1 MLSYFLPWPPP
12 SPPGCG
18 VYQGREKV
26 SCYPRVTAVTL
37 HPQST
42 VVQSQATSQK
52 KRDSPPLP
60 HCQLRHTWSRDVV
73 TVTRRRGWSSGAQPA
88 ARGGKLR
95 RRHFLW
101 PTVREESCWLAQ
113 QDDDIRIQSPSDRW
127 KSPPPAPSFPPA
139 TATTGAALNYM
150 FCVSGGLGGPWSRPG
165 CRGAAALLFITR
177 ITLRPA
183 HQLPRPRHHTRR
195 YEVINLDKCAQPAPT

>member
-1 MLSYFLPWPPP
+1 MLSYFLPCPPP

-26 SCYPRVTAVTL
+26 SCYPRVTTVTL

-127 KSPPPAPSFPPA
+127 KSPPPAPSLPPA
-139 TATTGAALNYM
+139 TATTGGALNYM
-150 FCVSGGLGGPWSRPG
+150 FCVSGGLGGPLVPPRVPG
-165 CRGAAALLFITR
+165 RSSAAFHNQDHT
-177 ITLRPA
+177 P
-183 HQLPRPRHHTRR
+183 PRP
-195 YEVINLDKCAQPAPT
+195 PAAPPPPPHSPIRGDQS

>member
-1 MLSYFLPWPPP
+1 MLSYFLPCPP
-12 SPPGCG
+12 PPGCG

-26 SCYPRVTAVTL
+26 SCYPRVTTVTL

-113 QDDDIRIQSPSDRW
+113 QDGDIRTQSPSDRW
-127 KSPPPAPSFPPA
+127 KSPPPAPSLPPA

-150 FCVSGGLGGPWSRPG
+150 FCVSGGLGGPAS
-165 CRGAAALLFITR
+165 GAG
-177 ITLRPA
+177 
-183 HQLPRPRHHTRR
+183 
-195 YEVINLDKCAQPAPT
+195 AQQRSFS

>member
-1 MLSYFLPWPPP
+1 MLSYFLPCPPP

-26 SCYPRVTAVTL
+26 SCYPRVTTVTL

-73 TVTRRRGWSSGAQPA
+73 TVTRRRGWSCGAQPA

-150 FCVSGGLGGPWSRPG
+150 FCVSGGLGGPLVQPRVPG
-165 CRGAAALLFITR
+165 RSSAAFHNQDHTPPSPPAAPPPPPHSPIRGD
-177 ITLRPA
+177 
-183 HQLPRPRHHTRR
+183 QS
-195 YEVINLDKCAQPAPT
+195 

>member
-1 MLSYFLPWPPP
+1 MLSYFLPCSPLP
-12 SPPGCG
+12 PPGCG

-26 SCYPRVTAVTL
+26 SCYPRVTTVTL

-113 QDDDIRIQSPSDRW
+113 QDGDIRIQSPSDRW
-127 KSPPPAPSFPPA
+127 KSPPPAPSLPPA

-150 FCVSGGLGGPWSRPG
+150 FCVSGGLGGPLVQPRVPG
-165 CRGAAALLFITR
+165 RSSAAFHNQDHT
-177 ITLRPA
+177 P
-183 HQLPRPRHHTRR
+183 PRP
-195 YEVINLDKCAQPAPT
+195 PAAPPPPPHSPIRGDQS